1 MDRIRCI
8 PSKYKGRLPIL
19 STSQGTCLFFCGQT
33 LTVPYRW
40 VERKVCVC
48 VCVCVDR
55 PRNKGRNTRSIHHP
69 RAGRQHLWNVPL
81 LGSGTSTGHS
91 SPHTSNMQHEPS
103 LGMGAPTRP
112 SKKSLNS
119 VLAKHSAWTS
129 DGNVF
134 HVASVSRR
142 MRVHGDTDHVAEFRP
157 IENEATMGERLR
169 NVWCSCVCC

>member
-1 MDRIRCI
+1 MALESIDWAASVMDTIHNG
-8 PSKYKGRLPIL
+8 S
-19 STSQGTCLFFCGQT
+19 
-33 LTVPYRW
+33 
-40 VERKVCVC
+40 
-48 VCVCVDR
+48 DR
-55 PRNKGRNTRSIHHP
+55 PATKKLTDCPLTTKKVAMPIKKEMTMLMATAIP
-69 RAGRQHLWNVPL
+69 KPL

-129 DGNVF
+129 EGNVF